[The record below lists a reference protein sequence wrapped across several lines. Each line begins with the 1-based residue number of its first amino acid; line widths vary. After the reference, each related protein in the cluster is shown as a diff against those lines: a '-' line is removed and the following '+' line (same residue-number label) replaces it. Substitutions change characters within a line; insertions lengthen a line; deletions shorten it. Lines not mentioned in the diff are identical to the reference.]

1 MRLIKVLFFV
11 IAAGSIFAQD
21 VGRSPAFVVAL
32 SDEAV
37 KEIEGENKVV
47 KDSVLMARLLPV
59 VRNIM
64 VASDIRQVFPC
75 RILDAEEVN
84 AFALP
89 AGPIYVTMGMLNAL
103 DSLKTEE
110 ERSMIAGI
118 IGHEIAHVYLR
129 HFVAWARMQKFIKSS
144 AGTVPSDVA
153 TVLDYGYKREQEFEA
168 DELGV
173 LYALRA
179 GYSFESII
187 AFYKRIRENYGEI
200 PPGDEKYKDHP
211 RITERIAQLYE
222 MRGQV
227 ERDFDQFNYGVEAMK
242 EGKYQEAIT
251 AFKVFTAAFTNSARG
266 WTDLGSAYLFET
278 LNQMKDIPVRYMVT
292 FYSST
297 AEGLRGKPEELE
309 LAEEAFRRAAE
320 LDTSY
325 NVVYYGNM
333 GIIAALNG
341 EYDRAIDFEQKA
353 LEAGESEYFFNNN
366 LGNAYF
372 FKQAYEKAA
381 EAYKQALTAAEDWP
395 LPRYNLA
402 VLYEQAGEKEL
413 AIDEWRVLLD
423 ISGYQS
429 DAVIH
434 LKRLDKK
441 FKPPTGTVAA
451 ETTLAG
457 ISLGMKQEAVQNALG
472 DPENRLT
479 IEKLL
484 VFEYPARN
492 ITVFLRNQKV
502 SGVLAGE
509 GFEGATAKGI
519 RIGSSASEARD
530 AYGLPDD
537 IVPQNGEEQWVY
549 QKFGLLLSVYEGEV
563 KLLQIVRSQ

>member
-1 MRLIKVLFFV
+1 MKIARV
-11 IAAGSIFAQD
+11 ILLLGLTLAAFAQE
-21 VGRSPAFVVAL
+21 VGHSPAFIVAL

-59 VRNIM
+59 IRNIM
-64 VASDIRQVFPC
+64 IASDIRQVFPC
-75 RILDAEEVN
+75 RILDAQEVN

-89 AGPIYVTMGMLNAL
+89 AGPIYVTMGMINIL

-110 ERSMIAGI
+110 DRSMIAGI
-118 IGHEIAHVYLR
+118 IGHEIAHVYLH

-144 AGTVPSDVA
+144 SGDLPSDVA
-153 TVLDYGYKREQEFEA
+153 TILDYGYKREQEFEA

-179 GYSFESII
+179 GYSFESIV
-187 AFYKRIRENYGEI
+187 AFYKRVRETYGEI

-222 MRGQV
+222 VRGQV
-227 ERDFDQFNYGVEAMK
+227 ERDFDQFNFGVEAIK
-242 EGKYQEAIT
+242 EGKYQDAIT
-251 AFKVFTAAFTNSARG
+251 AFKVFTAAFANSASG
-266 WTDLGSAYLFET
+266 WTDLGSAYLFEA

-292 FYSST
+292 YYS
-297 AEGLRGKPEELE
+297 APNEALRGKPEELG
-309 LAEEAFRRAAE
+309 LAEEAFKRAVE

-325 NVVYYGNM
+325 NIVYYGNM

-341 EYDRAIDFEQKA
+341 EYDRAVGFEQKA
-353 LEAGESEYFFNNN
+353 LEAGESEFYFYNN

-372 FKQAYEKAA
+372 LKKAYEKAA
-381 EAYKQALTAAEDWP
+381 EAYKQARDLSEDWV

-402 VLYEQAGEKEL
+402 VLYEQAGEKDL

-429 DAVIH
+429 DAIQH

-457 ISLGMKQEAVQNALG
+457 ISLGMNQEAVQNALG

-492 ITVFLRNQKV
+492 LTVFMRNQKV
-502 SGVLAGE
+502 SGVLVRE
-509 GFEGATAKGI
+509 GFEGSTAKGI
-519 RIGSSASEARD
+519 RIGSSAVEARS

-537 IVPQNGEEQWVY
+537 IVPQSGEEQWVY
-549 QKFGLLLSVYEGEV
+549 QKFGLVLSVYNGEV
-563 KLLQIVRSQ
+563 NLIQIVRSQ